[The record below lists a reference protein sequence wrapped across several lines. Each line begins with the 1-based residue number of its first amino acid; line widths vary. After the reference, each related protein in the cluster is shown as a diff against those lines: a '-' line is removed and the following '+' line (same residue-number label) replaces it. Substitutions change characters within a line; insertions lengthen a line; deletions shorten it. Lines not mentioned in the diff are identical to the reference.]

1 LVVYLHQNEGGI
13 PRRDKKKNKMR
24 TSENMKRLNDGI
36 RMRIKVADRNNKNR
50 TENSAYKRKIKDYL
64 DRKYGRGKY
73 AKK

>member
-1 LVVYLHQNEGGI
+1 
-13 PRRDKKKNKMR
+13 MR